1 MPMMNLAPTE
11 MDRLTIFTA
20 AELARR
26 NRAKGIR
33 LSHPEAVALIVD
45 EVMTACRQDQSY
57 EEVRDLAGRLLST
70 DDVEPG
76 VAEMIPLIVLEGP
89 FASGNKLIAL
99 FDPVAPGKEPVGDDY
114 VIPGEVITPE
124 EDLVLFPGSPAVTL
138 EVINTGDRDIQV
150 RSQSHFFE
158 ANRALKFDRAAAWG
172 LKLDVPSGAGVR
184 FEPGIARKVTLVPIA
199 GLRVVLGEGGLAG
212 GPLDEAGAKQRALQ
226 AARAA
231 GYLGA

>member
-1 MPMMNLAPTE
+1 MMNLTPTE

-20 AELARR
+20 AELARGYR
-26 NRAKGIR
+26 SKGIK

-45 EVMTACRQDQSY
+45 EVMTAVRQDMSY
-57 EEVRDLAGRLLST
+57 EDVRDMASRLLST

-89 FASGNKLIAL
+89 FASGNKLIAI
-99 FDPVAPGKEPVGDDY
+99 FDPIAPGKDPLGDDY
-114 VIPGEVITPE
+114 VVPGEVITPDE
-124 EDLVLFPGSPAVTL
+124 ELVIFPDALTTTL
-138 EVINTGDRDIQV
+138 KVINTGDRDIQV

-158 ANRALKFDRAAAWG
+158 ANRALNFDRAAAWG

-184 FEPGIARKVTLVPIA
+184 FEPGIAKEVTLVPIS
-199 GLRVVLGEGGLAG
+199 GLRVVLGQGGLAT
-212 GPLDEAGAKQRALQ
+212 GPLDVAGAKQQALDK
-226 AARAA
+226 ARAK